1 MGKTFRFYSIRRIFF
16 FLKNFQTFIYMVFE
30 LRPFNESQK
39 KEVQG
44 FWGQIE
50 CRHCILYPLWLGP
63 SFPNDAEILRLRVD
77 LGLNQILNWLEE
89 C

>member
-16 FLKNFQTFIYMVFE
+16 FFKNFQSFIYMVFE
-30 LRPFNESQK
+30 LRSFNESQK

-50 CRHCILYPLWLGP
+50 CRYCILYPLWLGP